1 MTIKNGN
8 IVIRLAKDA
17 PAPITTNNEGR
28 AQHINVE
35 DEANKDKKFTDLS
48 CISIYRLI
56 TSMSVAF

>member
-28 AQHINVE
+28 AQHIKVE

-48 CISIYRLI
+48 CCLLY
-56 TSMSVAF
+56 TSPSPRDDR

>member
-1 MTIKNGN
+1 MIG
-8 IVIRLAKDA
+8 LAKDA

-28 AQHINVE
+28 AQHIKVE

-48 CISIYRLI
+48 CITIYRLI